1 MSTAPSAR
9 ELAHENGGNGD
20 PAGAYV
26 RLRELLVGPEQARLE
41 ELQRRMDDRQL
52 RTEDLSQVVAEAIAL
67 RVRRD
72 RALQQTLNPLVEEAV
87 RISVARDPSILSN
100 TLFPI
105 IGAAVRKSV
114 AHALRGL
121 VASINQTLE
130 RSFSLESLKWRLE
143 AVRTGKPFGQIV
155 LTHSLRYRV
164 EQVFLI
170 HRETGLLLQHAAR
183 ADQVVQD
190 SELVSGMLTA
200 IQDFIRDSFTGAGGQ
215 EVETIELGEF
225 NLWVQHGPAA
235 ILAAVVSGTPPPELR
250 NALERTLEQIH
261 SQFAA
266 VLSSFKGETAGF
278 AEARPLLL
286 GCLLGRQPKAA
297 KPGAGFFVAASVAV
311 IALIATGV
319 FFIARRESRWDKLVE
334 RLRSEP
340 GIVLTGAEE
349 SWGSYRLAG
358 LRDPLSTDPD
368 KMIRAAGIDPAKVTA
383 RWEPYVSLDAR
394 FKVSRQF
401 LVERNALEEE
411 VLRFPLNS
419 ARLSPE
425 HLVKLDD
432 VEAHLV
438 NLQQDATSIGQKFVL
453 EVRGH
458 TDPTGNEDKNTSLS
472 QARAEAVVQA
482 LVDRGISNEILRSV
496 AMGSSDPVR
505 RTTGTYLTELNRRV
519 SFHVVVQ
526 GEVPR

>member
-9 ELAHENGGNGD
+9 ELAQEDSGNGD

-72 RALQQTLNPLVEEAV
+72 RVLQQTLNPLVEEAV
-87 RISVARDPSILSN
+87 RISVARDPTILSN

-105 IGAAVRKSV
+105 IGAAVRKAV

-130 RSFSLESLKWRLE
+130 RSLSLESLKWRLE
-143 AVRTGKPFGQIV
+143 ALRTGKPFGQIV

-225 NLWVQHGPAA
+225 NLWVQHGPTA
-235 ILAAVVSGTPPPELR
+235 ILAEVVSGTPPPELR

-261 SQFAA
+261 SQFAES
-266 VLSSFKGETAGF
+266 LTTFKGDTSGF
-278 AEARPLLL
+278 VEARPLLV

-297 KPGAGFFVAASVAV
+297 RPGAGFFVAATIAI

-319 FFIARRESRWDKLVE
+319 FFLVRRESRWDKLVE

-340 GIVLTGAEE
+340 GIVLTSAEE
-349 SWGSYRLAG
+349 SWGSYRLTG
-358 LRDPLSTDPD
+358 LRDPLSADPD
-368 KMIRAAGIDPAKVTA
+368 KLIRAAGIDPAKVAA
-383 RWEPYVSLDAR
+383 RWEPYVSLDPR

-401 LVERNALEEE
+401 LAEKAALEEQ

-419 ARLSPE
+419 AQLGPE

-438 NLQQDATSIGQKFVL
+438 NLQQDGTSIGQKFVI

-458 TDPTGNEDKNTSLS
+458 TDPTGNEDKNASLS
-472 QARAEAVVQA
+472 QARAEAVVKA
-482 LVDRGISNEILRSV
+482 LGDRGISSDTLRTV
-496 AMGSSDPVR
+496 AMGSRDPVR
-505 RTTGTYLTELNRRV
+505 RTAGPYLTELNRRV
-519 SFHVVVQ
+519 SFHVIL
-526 GEVPR
+526 ETEAPR